1 MRVLRELPRDSPVPA
16 PQPIAPYAT
25 TTLDY
30 SLLQSSPSEP
40 VGLSRSNK
48 WFTYSLREHSD
59 VVSPVERYAERI
71 TCLCETQ
78 NEKIATQAKHCSA
91 HSSRSPILYFS
102 ERDSL
107 GILSNSS
114 WIPSRD
120 SIAETWLASSGHI
133 HKMGKPWPIWNRWR
147 NCMDTQRSSRLTSG
161 QTNHYWLTF
170 TVWYV

>member
-114 WIPSRD
+114 WIPT
-120 SIAETWLASSGHI
+120 ETQLRKRGWRVVDTYT
-133 HKMGKPWPIWNRWR
+133 RWA
-147 NCMDTQRSSRLTSG
+147 NLGLYGTG
-161 QTNHYWLTF
+161 GG
-170 TVWYV
+170 TVWIHRDQVD